1 VQTDAELMG
10 RALALA
16 AGVRRRTPPNPWVG
30 CVVVR
35 DGAAVGEGATEP
47 PGGPHAEAGALA
59 AAGDRSRGA
68 TAYVTLEPCSHH
80 GRTPPCA
87 DALVDAGVRRVVVA
101 IEDPD
106 PNVCGAGVA
115 RLREHGVTVD
125 VGVGAEPARR
135 LLQPYLVHRTLGR
148 ASVVL
153 KTALSLDGRIA
164 ARDGT
169 SHWITGEPARADAHE
184 LRADSQAVVVG
195 AGTALADRPALTA
208 RDTREPVARQPLR
221 VLLDATGRV
230 PADGPLFDTALA
242 PTLVV
247 TTAAA
252 PEPVTG
258 AWLAAG
264 AKVQT
269 VAAAH
274 DGQGVDLLSA
284 LELLGSL
291 GVLQALVE
299 GGARL
304 AGRLLEAGLVDRL
317 VAYVAPLVL
326 GASATPAFDA
336 PGPPTIAAAQRFQ
349 LVATTQLG
357 DDVRLDYEGAD
368 PTPTPEH
375 GRQS

>member
-35 DGAAVGEGATEP
+35 DGEVVGEGATEP
-47 PGGPHAEAGALA
+47 PGGTHAEVGALA
-59 AAGDRSRGA
+59 AAGERARGA
-68 TAYVTLEPCSHH
+68 TVYATLEPCSHH

-106 PNVCGAGVA
+106 ANVRGAGVA
-115 RLREHGVTVD
+115 RLREHGVSVD
-125 VGVGAEPARR
+125 VGVAAEPARR
-135 LLQPYLVHRTLGR
+135 LLQPYLVHRTVGR
-148 ASVVL
+148 AAVVL
-153 KTALSLDGRIA
+153 KTATSLDGRIT

-169 SHWITGEPARADAHE
+169 SRWITGAAARADAHE
-184 LRADSQAVVVG
+184 LRADSQAVVIG

-208 RDTREPVARQPLR
+208 RDTRETVARQPLR

-242 PTLVV
+242 PTLVI

-252 PEPVTG
+252 PERVTS
-258 AWLAAG
+258 AWLGAG

-269 VAAAH
+269 VAPAR
-274 DGQGVDLLSA
+274 DGQGVDLAAA
-284 LELLGSL
+284 LELLGGL

-304 AGRLLEAGLVDRL
+304 AARLLEAGLVDRL

-326 GASATPAFDA
+326 GADATPAFDA
-336 PGPPTIAAAQRFQ
+336 LGPPTIVAAHRWQ
-349 LVATTQLG
+349 LVAATRLG

-368 PTPTPEH
+368 PTRSPEH
-375 GRQS
+375 ERQP